1 MVTNFWFV
9 GWGDKQPMG
18 PLSESDLIQMLQDN
32 DLNWGHY
39 VCNPAMDCPWTRA
52 LDLEFLK
59 PFWPQAPSL
68 MLYSEVTK
76 STKSQYSY
84 AKSLIDKDS
93 WLFQFNRTQYG
104 PLTVDELKLI
114 LKKFTLKTSLY
125 AWRPGLKGWVL
136 ASDVPELAG
145 LTDRADRADQAK
157 SKVEKSKQNRRK
169 TQRTSLLA
177 TIMIGIEGR
186 ATFVGVC
193 KDISQGGV
201 FVTTNEAVMLETPVE
216 IKVEPV
222 TECGIT
228 KFKAEGRVV
237 DTQRHNEGLAI
248 AFTKINPKTSAEIA
262 AYVKTQHK
270 EDPA

>member
-18 PLSESDLIQMLQDN
+18 PLSEKDLIQMLQDN
-32 DLNWGHY
+32 DLNWGHF

-52 LDLEFLK
+52 IDIEFLK
-59 PFWPQAPSL
+59 PYWPHAPSL

-84 AKSLIDKDS
+84 AKSLIEKDS
-93 WLFQFNRTQYG
+93 WLFQFNGSQFG
-104 PLTVDELKLI
+104 PLVPDELKLI
-114 LKKFTLKTSLY
+114 LKKFTLKTPMY

-136 ASDVPELAG
+136 ASEIPELAH
-145 LTDRADRADQAK
+145 LSDQVQTK
-157 SKVEKSKQNRRK
+157 IEKTKKNARK
-169 TQRTSLLA
+169 TQRSALLA

-186 ATFVGVC
+186 STFVGVC
-193 KDISQGGV
+193 RDISQGGV
-201 FVTTNEAVMLETPVE
+201 FVTTNEAVMPETPVE

-237 DTQRHNEGLAI
+237 DSQRHDEGLAI
-248 AFTKINPKTSAEIA
+248 AFTKINPKTSAEIG
-262 AYVKTQHK
+262 AYVKIHSK
-270 EDPA
+270 EDTP